1 MIHIKS
7 DAQLTFLGVGIGR
20 RDGAS
25 GRPQAGARPVPRALA
40 ALSGGLRATRR
51 AMKRAANRAAPLAAL
66 IAALAWL
73 PAAQA
78 QDAPQKLGTVR
89 LNAGMHLITAEVAQT
104 PDQRQIGL
112 MHRPSM
118 PTNDGMLFVFEAPG
132 MNCFW
137 MRNTLLPLSI
147 AFVADDG
154 TIVNI
159 EDMQPQTD
167 ASHCPKKPVRYA
179 LEMNQ
184 GWFAKRGVQA
194 GQKLGGGPF
203 AAK

>member
-7 DAQLTFLGVGIGR
+7 DTRLTLMATR
-20 RDGAS
+20 RH
-25 GRPQAGARPVPRALA
+25 RQTPVNRLLAGLA
-40 ALSGGLRATRR
+40 ALAVTL
-51 AMKRAANRAAPLAAL
+51 MAAL
-66 IAALAWL
+66 
-73 PAAQA
+73 PTQA

-89 LNAGMHLITAEVAQT
+89 LNAGMHLINAEVAQT
-104 PDQRQIGL
+104 PEQRQIGL
-112 MHRPSM
+112 MHRPTM
-118 PTNDGMLFVFEAPG
+118 PVNDGMLFVFEAPG

-137 MRNTLLPLSI
+137 MRNTLLALSI
-147 AFVADDG
+147 AFVAEDG
-154 TIVNI
+154 TIVNV

-167 ASHCPKKPVRYA
+167 ASHCPKKPVKYA

-184 GWFAKRGVQA
+184 GWFTKRGVVA